1 MSKARSTG
9 NIGNIIKTSA
19 TCVTVNDG
27 TTDLLIM
34 SGSGTVTIP
43 GNLVVLGGI
52 AGSSAESSSYSLS
65 SSFATNANTLDGIDG
80 ASFLQTGSFNT
91 FSSSIDTTIK
101 NKLNGDGVISGSVQV
116 DITNTTGY
124 STFSSSLSSSI
135 GSLSGSVATTT
146 SGLSSSIGS
155 LSSSVA
161 TNTSGLAG
169 RIGTIEGNYATT
181 GSNIFVGSQVITG
194 SLYIT
199 NDMVVQGCSCLQ
211 NITASAVSIGTN
223 TVVLNTATPA
233 VRFAGISVQD
243 SGSNA
248 GVTGSIYWDGLC
260 NKWIYSNPSTVGYS
274 GGMLISGPRNTGTI
288 GSESPLTCNYIA
300 KSGGGDHIYD
310 SCIID
315 DGTTVCINANL
326 KGSGTACFTSAI
338 CSCASSTL
346 YSYFDGNNTV
356 LPNPTDRPH
365 IFRTSSGGLGLS
377 ANNEGVGSQ
386 PISMFTCGAQRFTIL
401 PNGNVGVN
409 TNTPLSLLDVNLLSE
424 GARRLFVNYD
434 DSLVTIKSA
443 NSSQTAETL
452 RVWGDNIIFNVTSVG
467 SGVEAMR
474 ITNTCR
480 VGIGTPTPCTAL
492 HISNPAP
499 YIYLTD
505 TSTNGTRPTARIING
520 DVGTCQSLNFGF
532 ACNDGTTSGLD
543 VITLN
548 EKGNVGIGTNSP
560 GTNLEICTPSQNCG
574 NIRIYNGFNNG
585 TNCFGLEFFRNYD
598 AASNEIGG
606 HIKYIRTG
614 GSSGDLIFGIGERG
628 SVNNRLRIEYNGVS
642 CFSSD
647 VCVGGNLV
655 VNGGTIGVGCNTTTN
670 SDARINFYT
679 RSASTGDRVAMY
691 GYNLCAP
698 TSNNEITYQALGFCT
713 INNQGYVNFQTKN
726 TSAWCNTM
734 ILINGRVGI
743 GTNSPTDKLHVVTD
757 GITASAP
764 QYSWPSY
771 NSEADSNSRRIIFE
785 TAGNNLTGTAGYG
798 ASLSLVLGNY
808 WDSRVIITPV
818 GSGGAS
824 PGDQGTGHGKDILI
838 KGGTSD
844 NGAGYKGGRLYLN
857 GGVGYQSGY
866 GANVGHIIMQTIGS
880 GGRVGIGTTSPDEA
894 LHVTNP
900 GSDTVMKLGGGGAA
914 RDTNFTMFSQSAGNT
929 VQAIH
934 YNGNMAFFSNKFNI
948 ASNGS
953 ASLVGS
959 LTQNTSDIRLK
970 TNITTIENAIEKI
983 KQLSGFTYNWNTLA
997 NELGGFDTTIK
1008 EVGVSAQSVKEVV
1021 PEAVFPAPFDNKF
1034 NPSSQSFYSNSGENY
1049 LTVQYEKL
1057 VPLLIEGIKEQQCT
1071 INTLKTCLG
1080 IN

>member
-260 NKWIYSNPSTVGYS
+260 NKWIYSNPSTVGYT

-315 DGTTVCINANL
+315 DGTTVCVNANL

-377 ANNEGVGSQ
+377 ANNEGAVSQ
-386 PISMFTCGAQRFTIL
+386 PISMYTCGAQRFTIL
-401 PNGNVGVN
+401 PNGNVGIN
-409 TNTPLSLLDVNLLSE
+409 TNNPLSQLDVNVLAG

-474 ITNTCR
+474 ITNTCK
-480 VGIGTPTPCTAL
+480 VGIGTITPCAVL

-505 TSTNGTRPTARIING
+505 TSTSGTRPTARIING

-585 TNCFGLEFFRNYD
+585 TNCFGLEFYRNYD

-606 HIKYIRTG
+606 YVKYIRTG
-614 GSSGDLIFGIGERG
+614 GSSGDLIFGIGERTT
-628 SVNNRLRIEYNGVS
+628 VNNRLRIEYTGVS
-642 CFSSD
+642 CFSSN
-647 VCVGGNLV
+647 VCVGGSLV
-655 VNGGTIGVGCNTTTN
+655 VNGATIQVNCSDTTN

-679 RSASTGDRVAMY
+679 RSASTGDRVSLY

-698 TSNNEITYQALGFCT
+698 TTNNEITYQALGYCT
-713 INNQGYVNFQTKN
+713 LNNQGYVNFQTKN
-726 TSAWCNTM
+726 TSGWCNTM

-743 GTNSPTDKLHVVTD
+743 GNSSPLGKLHVTTNGISASSPSLGWPVYNAETDANARLIYFETD
-757 GITASAP
+757 G
-764 QYSWPSY
+764 
-771 NSEADSNSRRIIFE
+771 N
-785 TAGNNLTGTAGYG
+785 GGVGTA
-798 ASLSLVLGNY
+798 ASGPSVVLALGSY
-808 WDSRVIITPV
+808 FDSRAVITV
-818 GSGGAS
+818 TGAGGSS
-824 PGDQGTGHGKDILI
+824 PSDQGTGRGKDLMI
-838 KGGTSD
+838 KAGTSD
-844 NGAGYKGGRLYLN
+844 NTANFKGGRLFLN
-857 GGVGYQSGY
+857 GGIGYTSSYGGCTGDIHMQSMGTGGVVRIGACAANFNTNQNVALQVAGAIRFGNPDGEYVPSY
-866 GANVGHIIMQTIGS
+866 GGGISARTLSNFAPGNTTILVKGMGGS
-880 GGRVGIGTTSPDEA
+880 GF
-894 LHVTNP
+894 LY
-900 GSDTVMKLGGGGAA
+900 
-914 RDTNFTMFSQSAGNT
+914 Q
-929 VQAIH
+929 VQ
-934 YNGNMAFFSNKFNI
+934 
-948 ASNGS
+948 
-953 ASLVGS
+953 
-959 LTQNTSDIRLK
+959 
-970 TNITTIENAIEKI
+970 
-983 KQLSGFTYNWNTLA
+983 GFTGA
-997 NELGGFDTTIK
+997 
-1008 EVGVSAQSVKEVV
+1008 GVR
-1021 PEAVFPAPFDNKF
+1021 FTD
-1034 NPSSQSFYSNSGENY
+1034 
-1049 LTVQYEKL
+1049 
-1057 VPLLIEGIKEQQCT
+1057 LL
-1071 INTLKTCLG
+1071 LG
-1080 IN
+1080 INSTISVISTVTENGPAARCYTITSENLNICIGGSATYSAVIAHGFGAVER

>member
-9 NIGNIIKTSA
+9 NIGNIIKTST
-19 TCVTVNDG
+19 TCVTVTDG

-34 SGSGTVTIP
+34 SGSGRVTIP
-43 GNLVVLGGI
+43 GDLVVLGGI
-52 AGSSAESSSYSLS
+52 AGSSAESASYSLS
-65 SSFATNANTLDGIDG
+65 SSFATNANLLDGIDG

-161 TNTSGLAG
+161 TTTSGLAG
-169 RIGTIEGNYATT
+169 RITTIEGNYATT
-181 GSNIFVGSQVITG
+181 GSNVFVGSQVITG

-199 NDMVVQGCSCLQ
+199 NDMIVQGCSCLQ

-223 TVVLNTATPA
+223 VVMLNTATPA
-233 VRFAGISVQD
+233 VRFAGVSVQD

-260 NKWIYSNPSTVGYS
+260 NRWIYSNPSDIGYS
-274 GGMLISGPRNTGTI
+274 GGMLLSGPRTSTL
-288 GSESPLTCNYIA
+288 GSEAPLTCNYIA
-300 KSGGGDHIYD
+300 KSGGGDHLYD

-326 KGSGTACFTSAI
+326 KGSGMGCFTSAI

-377 ANNEGVGSQ
+377 ANNEGAGSQ

-401 PNGNVGVN
+401 PNGNVGIN
-409 TNTPLSLLDVNLLSE
+409 TNNPLSQLDVNVLAG

-443 NSSQTAETL
+443 NDSQTAETL

-480 VGIGTPTPCTAL
+480 VGIGTQTPCAVL
-492 HISNPAP
+492 HIANVAP

-505 TSTNGTRPTARIING
+505 TSTSGARPTARIING

-532 ACNDGTTSGLD
+532 ACNDGTTCGLD
-543 VITLN
+543 VLVLN
-548 EKGNVGIGTNSP
+548 ERGNVGIGTNSP

-574 NIRIYNGFNNG
+574 NLRFYNGFNNG

-598 AASNEIGG
+598 AASNEVGG
-606 HIKYIRTG
+606 YVKYIRTG

-628 SVNNRLRIEYNGVS
+628 AVNNRLRIEYTGVS
-642 CFSSD
+642 CFSNN
-647 VCVGGNLV
+647 VCVGGSLV
-655 VNGGTIGVGCNTTTN
+655 VNGATIQVNCSDTTN

-679 RSASTGDRVAMY
+679 RSASTGDRVSLY

-698 TSNNEITYQALGFCT
+698 TTNNEITYQALGFCT
-713 INNQGYVNFQTKN
+713 AVNQGYINFQTKN
-726 TSAWCNTM
+726 TSGWCNTM
-734 ILINGRVGI
+734 TIINGRVGI
-743 GTNSPTDKLHVVTD
+743 GNPSPLGKLHVTTN

-764 QYSWPSY
+764 SLGWPVY
-771 NSEADSNSRRIIFE
+771 NAELDSNARTIYFD
-785 TAGNNLTGTAGYG
+785 TDGNGGVGTAGQG
-798 ASLSLVLGNY
+798 ASLVLLLGSY
-808 WDSRVIITPV
+808 YDSRVVITPPGNGG
-818 GSGGAS
+818 GSPA
-824 PGDQGTGHGKDILI
+824 DQGTGRGKDLML
-838 KGGTSD
+838 KAGTSD
-844 NGAGYKGGRLYLN
+844 NGANYKGGRLYLN
-857 GGVGYQSGY
+857 GGIGYTSSY
-866 GANVGHIIMQTIGS
+866 GGCTGDVLIQTIGS
-880 GGRVGIGTTSPDEA
+880 GGNVGIGTSSPAYTLDVSGTGRFTSNLTA
-894 LHVTNP
+894 NRFYGSTNYFGFFP
-900 GSDTVMKLGGGGAA
+900 
-914 RDTNFTMFSQSAGNT
+914 NYGNT
-929 VQAIH
+929 VTWEIGSDASYPGMYF
-934 YNGNMAFFSNKFNI
+934 YNASGGYAFRMTV
-948 ASNGS
+948 AGS
-953 ASLVGS
+953 ATFAGGV
-959 LTQNTSDIRLK
+959 TSDIRTK
-970 TNITTIENAIEKI
+970 QCVQTINNNAIEFI
-983 KQLSGFTYNWNTLA
+983 
-997 NELGGFDTTIK
+997 NELKPVSYEFIGDCIKKTRRGFIAQDVLETSIPSLVLGDGDQEGGTYGLDYDGIL
-1008 EVGVSAQSVKEVV
+1008 SLAVK
-1021 PEAVFPAPFDNKF
+1021 AI
-1034 NPSSQSFYSNSGENY
+1034 Q
-1049 LTVQYEKL
+1049 
-1057 VPLLIEGIKEQQCT
+1057 EQQCT
-1071 INTLKTCLG
+1071 INTLKSCLG

>member
-1 MSKARSTG
+1 M
-9 NIGNIIKTSA
+9 
-19 TCVTVNDG
+19 
-27 TTDLLIM
+27 M
-34 SGSGTVTIP
+34 
-43 GNLVVLGGI
+43 
-52 AGSSAESSSYSLS
+52 
-65 SSFATNANTLDGIDG
+65 
-80 ASFLQTGSFNT
+80 
-91 FSSSIDTTIK
+91 
-101 NKLNGDGVISGSVQV
+101 
-116 DITNTTGY
+116 
-124 STFSSSLSSSI
+124 
-135 GSLSGSVATTT
+135 
-146 SGLSSSIGS
+146 
-155 LSSSVA
+155 
-161 TNTSGLAG
+161 
-169 RIGTIEGNYATT
+169 
-181 GSNIFVGSQVITG
+181 
-194 SLYIT
+194 
-199 NDMVVQGCSCLQ
+199 
-211 NITASAVSIGTN
+211 
-223 TVVLNTATPA
+223 LNTATPA

-243 SGSNA
+243 SGSNV

-260 NKWIYSNPSTVGYS
+260 NRWIYSNPSDIGYS
-274 GGMLISGPRNTGTI
+274 GGMLLSGPRSSTLGA
-288 GSESPLTCNYIA
+288 ESPLTCNYIA
-300 KSGGGDHIYD
+300 KSGGGDHLYD

-315 DGTTVCINANL
+315 DGTTVCVNANL

-377 ANNEGVGSQ
+377 ANNEGAVSQ
-386 PISMFTCGAQRFTIL
+386 PISMYTCGAQRFTIL
-401 PNGNVGVN
+401 PNGNVGIN
-409 TNTPLSLLDVNLLSE
+409 TNNPLSQLDVNVLAG

-443 NSSQTAETL
+443 NCSQTAETL

-474 ITNTCR
+474 ITNTCK
-480 VGIGTPTPCTAL
+480 VGIGTITPCAVL

-532 ACNDGTTSGLD
+532 ACNDGTTCGLD

-548 EKGNVGIGTNSP
+548 EKSNVGIGTNSP

-713 INNQGYVNFQTKN
+713 LNNQGYINFQTKN
-726 TSAWCNTM
+726 TSAWCNSM

-743 GTNSPTDKLHVVTD
+743 GTNAPTDKLHVVTD

-764 QYSWPSY
+764 QYTWPSY
-771 NSEADSNSRRIIFE
+771 NSESDSNSKKITFE
-785 TAGNNLTGTAGYG
+785 TSGNGSSSTAGYG

-818 GSGGAS
+818 GSGGSS
-824 PGDQGTGHGKDILI
+824 PGDQGTGHGKDMLI

-844 NGAGYKGGRLYLN
+844 NGVGYNGGRLYLN

-880 GGRVGIGTTSPDEA
+880 NGKVGIGTASPTYTLDVNGITRA
-894 LHVTNP
+894 TRFYSSTNYLAFFP
-900 GSDTVMKLGGGGAA
+900 
-914 RDTNFTMFSQSAGNT
+914 NYGNT
-929 VQAIH
+929 VTWEIGSDASYPGMYF
-934 YNGNMAFFSNKFNI
+934 YNASGGYAFRMTV
-948 ASNGS
+948 AGS
-953 ASLVGS
+953 ATFAGGV
-959 LTQNTSDIRLK
+959 TSDIRTK
-970 TNITTIENAIEKI
+970 QCVQTINNNAIEFI
-983 KQLSGFTYNWNTLA
+983 
-997 NELGGFDTTIK
+997 NELRPVSYEFIGDCIKKTRRGFIAQDVLETSIPSLVLGDGDQEGGTYGLDYDGIL
-1008 EVGVSAQSVKEVV
+1008 SLAVK
-1021 PEAVFPAPFDNKF
+1021 AI
-1034 NPSSQSFYSNSGENY
+1034 Q
-1049 LTVQYEKL
+1049 
-1057 VPLLIEGIKEQQCT
+1057 EQQCT